1 MTKMRLG
8 FIGLGNMGFPM
19 ANRLLRQSYEIALFD
34 IREAALEPFRGPNAL
49 IARSPREVA
58 DRADVVFAS
67 LPTPE
72 VVREA
77 ALGTDGLIRGHR
89 MRAYIDLSTNGPDM
103 AVQVGEALLN
113 KGVEVLDC
121 PVSGGVPG
129 AEKGTLSLMAAG
141 KKSTYDRYY
150 PLLEHLGTK
159 IFHIGE
165 AIGQAQVMKVI
176 NNLLSASALA
186 MTSEAVVL
194 GCKAGL
200 DPTVMIDILNASSG
214 RNSATE
220 DKFYN
225 FILPRKFDYG
235 FSMQLAYK
243 DIKLCLDIAENLKV
257 PMFIGS
263 NMVHFWRY
271 IVSQSGE
278 GEKDY
283 TNVIRQLEKWANV
296 EVSGSQVVS

>member
-1 MTKMRLG
+1 MRLG
-8 FIGLGNMGFPM
+8 FIGLGNMGFHM
-19 ANRLLRQSYEIALFD
+19 ASRLLRNSYEIALFD
-34 IREAALEPFRGPNAL
+34 IKEEVLEAFRGMNTI
-49 IARSPREVA
+49 IAGSPREVA
-58 DRADVVFAS
+58 DHADVVLVS

-72 VVREA
+72 VVREV
-77 ALGTDGLIRGHR
+77 ALGTDGLIRGRR
-89 MRAYIDLSTNGPDM
+89 MRAYIDLSTNGPVT
-103 AVQVGEALLN
+103 AAEVGEALLN
-113 KGVEVLDC
+113 KGIEVLDC

-141 KKSTYDRYY
+141 QKITYDRYY

-165 AIGQAQVMKVI
+165 TIGQAQVMKVI

-235 FSMQLAYK
+235 FSTLLAYK
-243 DIKLCLDIAENLKV
+243 DIKLCLDIAESLEV

-283 TNVIRQLEKWANV
+283 TNVIKHIEKWANV
-296 EVSGSQVVS
+296 EVSGSHARS